1 GPICVTAPDVLCRL
15 RFCQPVA
22 EVRSVH
28 SQPAP
33 RSARLAGFERLHA
46 EGRRAVLA
54 GTHQVECAP
63 ANGGAPD
70 AGYFADPGCGAGGE
84 DDDVTPAVEVVGRP

>member
-1 GPICVTAPDVLCRL
+1 
-15 RFCQPVA
+15 
-22 EVRSVH
+22 
-28 SQPAP
+28 
-33 RSARLAGFERLHA
+33 
-46 EGRRAVLA
+46 VLA

-84 DDDVTPAVEVVGRP
+84 DDDVTPAVEVVGRPVDERGGPPETGR